1 MRTRSM
7 VNKGGDESSC
17 AALDEI
23 RSCRVKSCYSWT
35 VRQDGPCVLTDVQ
48 AQCGAGSQHRI
59 IECLK
64 WDGVSISLSSHLS
77 LTNLACL
84 EGNFIFFNFNFQV
97 T

>member
-7 VNKGGDESSC
+7 VNKGGEESSC

-23 RSCRVKSCYSWT
+23 RSCRVASCYSWNI
-35 VRQDGPCVLTDVQ
+35 RQDGPCVLTDVQ

-64 WDGVSISLSSHLS
+64 WDGVSISLSSP
-77 LTNLACL
+77 LTDKSVASGEIYLF
-84 EGNFIFFNFNFQV
+84 FI
-97 T
+97 